1 MDNHGHSQKKKKKHE
16 NIAQGPCKWEEEK
29 KETANWGARNQ
40 VNRHIQ
46 TAEEPLSK
54 PNNCL

>member
-1 MDNHGHSQKKKKKHE
+1 MATAKKKKKHE